1 MNARKNRETKMNQLN
16 AKGKADFLT
25 GLRLG
30 IPIALGYI
38 SVSFGIGITAVTRGL
53 SALEAVLLSLT
64 NLTSAGQVAGIDIM
78 VAGGAI
84 IEMILAQLT
93 INARYSMMSLSLS
106 QKVGKEYG
114 IFHRFTTSFGITDEV
129 FGVAASRREPIT
141 PKFMYGLILLPATGW
156 TLGTL
161 LGAVAG
167 NILPE
172 SIKLALGIAIYGM
185 FVAIVVPPA
194 KGDVGIL
201 TAALTA
207 IALSCSIAYIPI
219 FSLIT
224 PGFSIIICALVASAV
239 AALLF
244 PIKDETESEEKAEST
259 HDNAAN
265 PEKSNDKTEVNE

>member
-1 MNARKNRETKMNQLN
+1 MNRLATTPKS
-16 AKGKADFLT
+16 DFLT

-30 IPIALGYI
+30 IPIALGYV

-53 SALEAVLLSLT
+53 SPLEAVLLSLT

-78 VAGGAI
+78 VAAGTI

-106 QKVGKEYG
+106 QRVGKEYG
-114 IFHRFTTSFGITDEV
+114 LFHRFTTSFGITDEV
-129 FGVAASRREPIT
+129 FGVAASRREAIT
-141 PKFMYGLILLPATGW
+141 PQFMYGLILLPATGW

-167 NILPE
+167 NVLPE
-172 SIKLALGIAIYGM
+172 SIKFALGIAIYGM

-219 FSLIT
+219 FGFIT
-224 PGFSIIICALVASAV
+224 PGFSIIICALAASAV

-244 PIKDETESEEKAEST
+244 PIKDENENQPKDKNGNPPEST
-259 HDNAAN
+259 S
-265 PEKSNDKTEVNE
+265 KSHSDTAKTHEQTEVNE